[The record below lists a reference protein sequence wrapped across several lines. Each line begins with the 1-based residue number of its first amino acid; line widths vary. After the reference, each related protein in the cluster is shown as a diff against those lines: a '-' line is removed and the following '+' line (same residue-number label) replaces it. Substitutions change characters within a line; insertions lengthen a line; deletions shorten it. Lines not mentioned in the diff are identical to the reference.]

1 MEKENY
7 HHGDLKEQLILNG
20 LKLLNEQG
28 VKAFSLR
35 KVAAMCNV
43 SHTAPYKHFK
53 NKEELIIAISNY
65 VEDSFN
71 ETLAGIVEHVTDT
84 VEQTVA
90 LGKAY
95 VSFMVNNPDY
105 LKFLFLN
112 DSIYSIEV
120 SENNIGY
127 TNSRAFNLFK
137 DSATNMLKACNVPDE
152 KIALDIMA
160 MWTMVHGIAVL
171 LANGTVNYDGDYL
184 ELVHKLLCEKLSL

>member
-28 VKAFSLR
+28 VNGFSLR
-35 KVAAMCNV
+35 KVSAMCNV

-53 NKEELIIAISNY
+53 NKEELILAISSY

-71 ETLAGIVEHVTDT
+71 ETLGDIVEHIKSP

-95 VSFMVNNPDY
+95 VSFMVENPDY

-112 DSIYSIEV
+112 DNIYTIEV
-120 SENNIGY
+120 KENIIGN
-127 TNSRAFNLFK
+127 TDSRAFNIFK
-137 DSATNMLKACNVPDE
+137 ESATNMLKEFKIPEE
-152 KIALDIMA
+152 KLTMDIIA

-171 LANGTVNYDGDYL
+171 LANGTISYDGNYL
-184 ELVHKLLCEKLSL
+184 DLVQKLLCEKLSF